1 MASSN
6 VRVRFPPSPT
16 GDPHVGNIRTAIYNW
31 LFARHHGGAF
41 VIRIEDTDRA
51 RMVEGSTEVLLE
63 SLRWLG
69 VDWDEGPDTGGPHSP
84 YVQSQRLDLYREH
97 AEMLL
102 DSGRAYR
109 CFCSPQ
115 RLAEVRQEQARL
127 KRPSGYDRRCREL
140 GDAASR
146 DGDAVPVVRF
156 RMPMEGETAVD
167 DLVRGRVSFDN
178 RLVDDFVMLKSD
190 GFPTYHLAN
199 VVDDHHMSIS
209 HVMRAEEWLSSVPRH
224 LQLYAAFGWEP
235 PRFAH
240 LPIVLAPDRS
250 KLGKRHGATSV
261 SEYREMGYL
270 PEALLNFLTLLGWS
284 LDDRTE
290 IFSHDDLKRHFTI
303 ERVGKSG
310 AVFDAGKLEWMNGS
324 YIRES
329 TPEHLV
335 ESLLDFWRRYPP
347 AEIPVLPDAARL
359 LKIVP
364 LIQVRI
370 KTLRDAAPLIA
381 FLFRERVECDAADLV
396 QRGMDAE
403 GTRSSLEAA
412 HAGLAELSTFDCETI
427 EGLLRSM
434 ARHLNV
440 KAGQLFGSLRV
451 ATTGQKVAPPLFESI
466 EVLGRER
473 TLASIR
479 HAIGQLET
487 PSGRA

>member
-1 MASSN
+1 
-6 VRVRFPPSPT
+6 
-16 GDPHVGNIRTAIYNW
+16 
-31 LFARHHGGAF
+31 
-41 VIRIEDTDRA
+41 
-51 RMVEGSTEVLLE
+51 
-63 SLRWLG
+63 
-69 VDWDEGPDTGGPHSP
+69 
-84 YVQSQRLDLYREH
+84 
-97 AEMLL
+97 
-102 DSGRAYR
+102 
-109 CFCSPQ
+109 
-115 RLAEVRQEQARL
+115 
-127 KRPSGYDRRCREL
+127 
-140 GDAASR
+140 
-146 DGDAVPVVRF
+146 
-156 RMPMEGETAVD
+156 ME
-167 DLVRGRVSFDN
+167 
-178 RLVDDFVMLKSD
+178 
-190 GFPTYHLAN
+190 
-199 VVDDHHMSIS
+199 IS
-209 HVMRAEEWLSSVPRH
+209 HVLRAEEWLSSAPRH
-224 LQLYAAFGWEP
+224 MRLYEAFGWDP
-235 PRFAH
+235 PLFAH
-240 LPIVLAPDRS
+240 LPIILAPDRS
-250 KLGKRHGATSV
+250 KLSKRHGATAV
-261 SEYREMGYL
+261 TEYREMGYL

-329 TPEHLV
+329 TAERLV
-335 ESLLDFWRRYPP
+335 EALLDFWKRYPP

-359 LKIVP
+359 LKVVP

-487 PSGRA
+487 PSCRA